1 MAKRDYYEVLG
12 VERGTSEADLKKAYR
27 RLAMKHHP
35 DRNPDDKASE
45 EKFKEANEA
54 YEMLS
59 DASKRAAYDQYG
71 HAGVDPSMG
80 GGGFGGG
87 GAGGA
92 NFSDI
97 FGDVFSDFFGG
108 GGQGRGGR
116 GGAQRGS
123 DLRYTLDLNLEEAV
137 RGTTVSIRVP
147 TLVNCKP
154 CDGTGAKK
162 GSAPVTC
169 ATCGGIGQVRMQQ
182 GFFSVQQTCPRCH
195 GQGKVISDP
204 CDSCHGEGRVEEF
217 KTLSVKV
224 PPGVDSGDRIRLSG
238 EGEAGV
244 QGGPTGDLYV
254 VINVRDHDIFQRDG
268 KHLYCDV
275 PISFTE
281 AALGGELEVPTLDG
295 RVKLRIP
302 EGTQTGKQFR
312 LRGKG
317 VAPVRGGGAGD
328 LLCRVMVETP
338 VNLGKRQRELLE
350 ELRASLEGDSSH
362 SPQATG
368 WFDGVKRFFGDL

>member
-1 MAKRDYYEVLG
+1 MPKRDYYDILG
-12 VERGTSEADLKKAYR
+12 VERGASEAELKKAYR

-54 YEMLS
+54 YEVLS
-59 DASKRAAYDQYG
+59 DANKRAAFDQYG
-71 HAGVDPSMG
+71 HAGLDPSMG
-80 GGGFGGG
+80 GGGGGG
-87 GAGGA
+87 GGA

-108 GGQGRGGR
+108 ARGGQR

-123 DLRYTLDLNLEEAV
+123 DLRYTLELDLEEAV
-137 RGTTVSIRVP
+137 RGTSVTIRVP
-147 TLVNCKP
+147 TLVNCNT
-154 CDGTGAKK
+154 CEGSGAKK
-162 GSAPVTC
+162 GTSPVTC
-169 ATCGGIGQVRMQQ
+169 TTCGGIGQVRMQQ

-195 GQGKVISDP
+195 GHGKMIADP
-204 CDSCHGEGRVEEF
+204 CASCQGQGRVEEH

-224 PPGVDSGDRIRLSG
+224 PAGVDTGDRIRLSG
-238 EGEAGV
+238 EGEAGAM
-244 QGGPTGDLYV
+244 GGPAGDLYV
-254 VINVRDHDIFQRDG
+254 VVNVREHAIFQRDG
-268 KHLYCDV
+268 KHLHCEV
-275 PISFTE
+275 PISFTD

-302 EGTQTGKQFR
+302 EGTQTGKLFR

-328 LLCRVMVETP
+328 LMCQVAIETP
-338 VNLGKRQRELLE
+338 VSLDRHQRELLE
-350 ELRASLEGDSSH
+350 EFRKSLQGNIAH
-362 SPQATG
+362 SPKASG
-368 WFDGVKRFFGDL
+368 WFEGVRRFFGDV

>member
-1 MAKRDYYEVLG
+1 MAKRDYYEILG
-12 VERGTSEADLKKAYR
+12 VERGSSEADLKKAYR

-45 EKFKEANEA
+45 DMFKEANEA
-54 YEMLS
+54 YEVLS
-59 DASKRAAYDQYG
+59 DTNKRAAYDQYG

-80 GGGFGGG
+80 GGGGGFGA

-108 GGQGRGGR
+108 GRGGSR

-123 DLRYTLDLNLEEAV
+123 DLRYTLELNLEEAV
-137 RGTTVSIRVP
+137 RGTSVNIRVP

-154 CDGTGAKK
+154 CDGSGAKK
-162 GSAPVTC
+162 GSSPITC
-169 ATCGGIGQVRMQQ
+169 TTCGGIGQVRMQQ
-182 GFFSVQQTCPRCH
+182 GFFSVQQTCPRCQ

-204 CDSCHGEGRVEEF
+204 CDSCKGDGRVEEY
-217 KTLSVKV
+217 KTLAVKV
-224 PPGVDSGDRIRLSG
+224 PAGVDTGDRIRLSG
-238 EGEAGV
+238 EGEAGT

-254 VINVRDHDIFQRDG
+254 VINVREHAIFQRDG
-268 KHLYCDV
+268 SHLYCEV
-275 PISFTE
+275 PISFAD

-295 RVKLRIP
+295 RVKLKIP

-328 LLCRVMVETP
+328 LMCRVAVETP
-338 VNLGKRQRELLE
+338 VNLDRRQRELLE
-350 ELRASLEGDSSH
+350 EFRTSLEGDNSH
-362 SPQATG
+362 SPKASG
-368 WFDGVKRFFGDL
+368 WFEGVKRFFGDL